1 MKQRSVL
8 NFTVIF
14 TQDEDG
20 VFIVDCPAIPGCHSQ
35 GDTYEEAAR
44 NIEEAI
50 FLCLRVAADDSSYR
64 DSIEFPSETNAP
76 RFVGVSDIAIP
87 VPSFV

>member
-1 MKQRSVL
+1 MKQHHVL

-20 VFIVDCPAIPGCHSQ
+20 VFVADCPAIPGCHSQ
-35 GDTYEEAAR
+35 GDTYEEASK

-50 FLCLRVAADDSSYR
+50 RLCLDVAREDPSYR
-64 DSIEFPSETNAP
+64 ERIEFPQAGGP
-76 RFVGVSDIAIP
+76 RFVGVSDITIP
-87 VPSFV
+87 IPQFV

>member
-1 MKQRSVL
+1 MKQHDVL

-20 VFIVDCPAIPGCHSQ
+20 VFVADCPAIPGYHSQ
-35 GDTYEEAAR
+35 GDTYEKAIK

-50 FLCLRVAADDSSYR
+50 RLCLDVAAQDAEYR
-64 DSIEFPSETNAP
+64 DTITFPREDAIP
-76 RFVGVSDIAIP
+76 RFVGVRDVSVP
-87 VPSFV
+87 VPQFV